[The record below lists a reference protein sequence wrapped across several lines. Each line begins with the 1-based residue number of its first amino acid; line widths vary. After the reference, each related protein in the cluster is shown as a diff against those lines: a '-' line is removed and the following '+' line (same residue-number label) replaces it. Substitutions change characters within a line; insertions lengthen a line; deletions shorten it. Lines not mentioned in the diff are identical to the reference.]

1 MKHTYSLSGE
11 MVSLLANFAKDTL
24 TERYHDAT
32 CSAEVHKIIE
42 KAEELGLTHLANEFR
57 EQWEEDKATAIEIMK
72 EAKED
77 EARIAGYQ
85 QQIHDLIIKSF
96 NGK

>member
-1 MKHTYSLSGE
+1 MTHTYSLSGE
-11 MVSLLANFAKDTL
+11 MVSLLANFAKEVL
-24 TERYHDAT
+24 TERFENAT
-32 CSAEVHKIIE
+32 YPNEVYNIIYRAEQ
-42 KAEELGLTHLANEFR
+42 LGLTHLANEFR

-77 EARIAGYQ
+77 EARINGW
-85 QQIHDLIIKSF
+85 DNTLKTF